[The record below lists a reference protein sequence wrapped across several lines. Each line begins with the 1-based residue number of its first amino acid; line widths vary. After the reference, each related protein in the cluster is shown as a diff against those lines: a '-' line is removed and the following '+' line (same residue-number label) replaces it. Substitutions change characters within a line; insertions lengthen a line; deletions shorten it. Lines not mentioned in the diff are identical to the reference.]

1 VAILAFAAV
10 FTTVGLTGA
19 ARGGFRIDEAHKL
32 SETPF
37 FGLWMNGQWHHPA
50 WFADLVDRTNPPVGK
65 YAFGAAI
72 RATGQQLP
80 SLPTLG
86 ARSVDHYV
94 PPLHPPEVA
103 EPYRPYLPAAR
114 RVSTLATALF
124 AALIAWSAA
133 RTNGVIAAAIASLLL
148 LTNYATQLLW
158 ATAVFDPLLVL
169 FVTLM
174 LPLAMLATKRRAML
188 ITSLALLG
196 IVGAFA
202 FQTRLNGL
210 LFFAITFV
218 IVAVYAL
225 LRGFR
230 RELLIGTIAS
240 SILFAG
246 VTLLLN
252 PYYWSRPVASTST
265 TEFAGDR
272 TLLTPAHR
280 LQLQLRDAR
289 VLLETPHVKG
299 AALHSVSERTRFLVE
314 IVFGDLAGLFLFLGS
329 ALGLIELALRWRAHD
344 DAYRL
349 AAIWCAASAM
359 LFVVSLPLA
368 WPRYLLVV
376 VPPLSYLAGNGYSAV
391 LSMLGRARK
400 KAV

>member
-1 VAILAFAAV
+1 
-10 FTTVGLTGA
+10 
-19 ARGGFRIDEAHKL
+19 
-32 SETPF
+32 
-37 FGLWMNGQWHHPA
+37 
-50 WFADLVDRTNPPVGK
+50 
-65 YAFGAAI
+65 
-72 RATGQQLP
+72 
-80 SLPTLG
+80 
-86 ARSVDHYV
+86 
-94 PPLHPPEVA
+94 VA

-148 LTNYATQLLW
+148 LTNYTTQLLW

-240 SILFAG
+240 FILFAG

-252 PYYWSRPVASTST
+252 PYYWSRPVASAST
-265 TEFAGDR
+265 TEFAADR
-272 TLLTPAHR
+272 TLLTPAYR

-289 VLLETPHVKG
+289 LLLDTPHVKG
-299 AALHSVSERTRFLVE
+299 AALHSVSDRTRFLVE

-349 AAIWCAASAM
+349 AAIWCAASAT

-368 WPRYLLVV
+368 WPRYLLLV